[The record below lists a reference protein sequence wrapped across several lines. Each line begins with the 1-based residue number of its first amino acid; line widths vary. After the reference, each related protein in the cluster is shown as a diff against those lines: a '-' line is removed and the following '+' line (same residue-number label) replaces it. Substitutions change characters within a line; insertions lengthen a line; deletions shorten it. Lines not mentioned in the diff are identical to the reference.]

1 MQILRSTKEMQ
12 ALCRKFREQ
21 GKQIGLVPTM
31 GALHA
36 GHLSLLR
43 AARESCD
50 VVAVTIFVN
59 PTQFGPNEDFAKY
72 PRTFEQDC
80 ALLEAE
86 HADLVFA
93 PTAEEMYPDGSSTF
107 VVVEGV
113 SDRLDGASR
122 PGHFRGV
129 TTVVNK
135 LFNIACPQ
143 RAFFGQKDAAQVAVL
158 RKMIRDLNMN
168 VELVVCP
175 IVREADGLALSSR
188 NKRLTPAER
197 AIAPVLS
204 RALREALQLIDEG
217 ERSVARVQEEATR
230 LLTRHPEVRVE
241 YFSVTDPE
249 TLTPVKRIEGPV
261 LIAGAIWLGSV
272 RLIDNLAWQ
281 QRGARTNGVAC

>member
-158 RKMIRDLNMN
+158 RKMVRDLN
-168 VELVVCP
+168 
-175 IVREADGLALSSR
+175 
-188 NKRLTPAER
+188 
-197 AIAPVLS
+197 
-204 RALREALQLIDEG
+204 
-217 ERSVARVQEEATR
+217 
-230 LLTRHPEVRVE
+230 
-241 YFSVTDPE
+241 
-249 TLTPVKRIEGPV
+249 
-261 LIAGAIWLGSV
+261 
-272 RLIDNLAWQ
+272 
-281 QRGARTNGVAC
+281 